1 VFVDSAYLAIDAI
14 EHHYAG
20 TAVLHGVTL
29 HAGRGEILCLLGR
42 SGCGKTTLL
51 RLIAGL
57 ERPSAGSIALSGTQ
71 LTSAAAFLPPEKRGI
86 GFMFQDYALF
96 PHLTVLENTTFGL
109 KKNDAQGIV
118 TAKALL
124 AKVGLETHADRYPHT
139 LSAGEQQ
146 RAALVRALAPRPA
159 ILLMDEPFS
168 NLDARTRDG
177 VRDMTLTLLRET
189 QTPAIIVTHDPSEAM
204 RIGDRIA
211 LMQAGRLVQVG
222 APEEIYRRPTSLY
235 AARYFSDLNE
245 FEATCRN
252 GRVTTPFGDFPAP
265 ELNEG
270 PAIVGVRPHDMS
282 VMSTGAGLQARVTA
296 VAYLGDSTQIT
307 LQTDALTTPLKAIL
321 KGAPH
326 FTPGQ
331 DVRIAC
337 APEDVLFFPND
348 SK

>member
-1 VFVDSAYLAIDAI
+1 MDSAYLSIDAI

-20 TAVLHGVTL
+20 TAVLHGVSL
-29 HAGRGEILCLLGR
+29 HAARGEILCLLGR

-57 ERPSAGSIALSGTQ
+57 ERPSAGSITLNGAP
-71 LTSAAAFLPPEKRGI
+71 LTGLAAFVPPEKRGI

-109 KKNDAQGIV
+109 KKNDTQGIAS
-118 TAKALL
+118 AKTLL
-124 AKVGLETHADRYPHT
+124 AKVGLESHAYRYPHT

-177 VRDMTLTLLRET
+177 VRDMTLALLRET

-211 LMQAGRLVQVG
+211 LMQAGRVVQVG
-222 APEEIYRRPTSLY
+222 VPEDIYRRPASLY

-245 FEATCRN
+245 IDAVCRN
-252 GRVTTPFGDFPAP
+252 GHVATPFGDFAAP
-265 ELNEG
+265 ELADG
-270 PAIVGVRPHDMS
+270 SAIVGVRPHDVGVTTVGS
-282 VMSTGAGLQARVTA
+282 GLRGRVIA
-296 VAYLGDSTQIT
+296 AAFLGDSTQIT
-307 LQTDALTTPLKAIL
+307 LQAEGLKTPLKSIL
-321 KGAPH
+321 KGAAH

-331 DVRIAC
+331 DVWITLP
-337 APEDVLFFPND
+337 PEDLLFFAKD
-348 SK
+348 SV